1 MRVLKHIPHNPPLL
15 TPQLVTLYKIT
26 NLDLSLLKS
35 SPLEAV
41 KLLRLNKQFIELLYK
56 YPIVVLLV
64 RRYAERMTHMC
75 KT

>member
-1 MRVLKHIPHNPPLL
+1 MRVLKHIPYNPPPL
-15 TPQLVTLYKIT
+15 TPQLVILYKII

-56 YPIVVLLV
+56 CPIVVLLV
-64 RRYAERMTHMC
+64 RCYVEYMTHMC